1 MSAEKQEIEKYLAE
15 TKLIVLATVNEENAP
30 ALRVLGA
37 FGVDG
42 YSFYYSTKG
51 LAAKV
56 KHTDKNPHVNAL
68 FQHENQDPTQFINVT
83 IQGKAVQLSSEVEIE
98 KAIEV
103 IGNRSAKFKERVLK
117 NGLENNVLYRVDPQE
132 VKVLDRRNGAGPG
145 SINVIT
151 F

>member
-1 MSAEKQEIEKYLAE
+1 MSVVKQEIEKYLAE
-15 TKLIVLATVNEENAP
+15 TKLIVLATVNENDAP

-37 FGVDG
+37 FGVEG
-42 YSFYYSTKG
+42 YTFYYSTKG
-51 LAAKV
+51 GAAKV
-56 KHTDKNPHVNAL
+56 KHTDKNPLVNAL
-68 FQHENQDPTQFINVT
+68 FQHENQNPAEFINVS
-83 IQGKAVQLSSEVEIE
+83 IQGKAVQLSIDTEIE

-103 IGNRSAKFKERVLK
+103 IGNRSAKFKERVAQ

>member
-1 MSAEKQEIEKYLAE
+1 MAIPKNEVEKYLTE
-15 TKLIVLATVNEENAP
+15 TKLIVLATVNENNAP
-30 ALRVLGA
+30 SLRVLGA

-51 LAAKV
+51 SAAKV
-56 KHTDKNPHVNAL
+56 KHTDKNPQVTAL
-68 FQHENQDPTQFINVT
+68 FQHENQDATQFINVS
-83 IQGKAVQLSSEVEIE
+83 IQGKAVQLSSKTEID

-103 IGNRSAKFKERVLK
+103 IGSRSAKFKERVAK
-117 NGLENNVLYRVDPQE
+117 NGLDNNVLYRVDPQE
-132 VKVLDRRNGAGPG
+132 VKVLDRRKGTGTE

>member
-1 MSAEKQEIEKYLAE
+1 MSVEKQEIEKYLAE
-15 TKLIVLATVNEENAP
+15 TKLIVLATVNENDAP

-42 YSFYYSTKG
+42 YTFYYSTKG

-68 FQHENQDPTQFINVT
+68 FQHENQDPSQFINVT
-83 IQGKAVQLSSEVEIE
+83 IQGKAVQLSNDNDIE
-98 KAIEV
+98 KAIKV
-103 IGNRSAKFKERVLK
+103 IGSRSAKFKERVLK
-117 NGLENNVLYRVDPQE
+117 NGLENNVLYRVDPLE
-132 VKVLDRRNGAGPG
+132 VKVLDRRKGLGPD
-145 SINVIT
+145 SINVIS

>member
-1 MSAEKQEIEKYLAE
+1 MSIEKKEIEKYLTE
-15 TKLIVLATVNEENAP
+15 TKLIVLATVNEDNAP

-51 LAAKV
+51 GAAKV
-56 KHTDKNPHVNAL
+56 KHTEKNPQVNAL
-68 FQHENQDPTQFINVT
+68 FQHENQDPTQFINVS
-83 IQGKAVQLSSEVEIE
+83 IQGKAVQLSAKEEIE
-98 KAIEV
+98 KAVQV
-103 IGNRSAKFKERVLK
+103 IGGRSVKFKERVAQH
-117 NGLENNVLYRVDPQE
+117 GLENNVLYRVDPKE

-145 SINVIT
+145 SVNVIT